1 MTDYLQQS
9 RGSKARLRVAL
20 WLSLTF
26 AACRPG
32 VGSHCEKG
40 EARCLDSRR
49 ALACEHGTFI
59 EVPCRG
65 PQGCSAT
72 DAAVSCDIHG
82 SKEGDRCSLDE
93 EGSASCA
100 DAATIVACHGG
111 HFAAS
116 PCRGPKGCNVE
127 GERALCDTTLAVLGE
142 NCREEGK
149 KACAT
154 DKSAVLAC
162 KSLRMASLY
171 SCRGPRGCSLT
182 NGKLDCDMSVASNGD
197 VCDLRMEG
205 HIACSIDATSTL
217 VCKAGAFVHDEN
229 CKAKMRCESSEREAR
244 CVPEKKL

>member
-1 MTDYLQQS
+1 
-9 RGSKARLRVAL
+9 
-20 WLSLTF
+20 
-26 AACRPG
+26 
-32 VGSHCEKG
+32 
-40 EARCLDSRR
+40 
-49 ALACEHGTFI
+49 
-59 EVPCRG
+59 
-65 PQGCSAT
+65 
-72 DAAVSCDIHG
+72 
-82 SKEGDRCSLDE
+82 
-93 EGSASCA
+93 
-100 DAATIVACHGG
+100 
-111 HFAAS
+111 
-116 PCRGPKGCNVE
+116 VE